1 MRKFC
6 EALATIT
13 LILGIIGAI
22 LLASTYGVSYQEETI
37 GTYINTVKMVEQR
50 EWGLTIGIFVGITF
64 STIVL
69 STILFGISEIL
80 KRLEKISDSE
90 DDFKDDGK

>member
-13 LILGIIGAI
+13 LILGIVGAI

-37 GTYINTVKMVEQR
+37 GTYINTVKINNP
-50 EWGLTIGIFVGITF
+50 G
-64 STIVL
+64 
-69 STILFGISEIL
+69 
-80 KRLEKISDSE
+80 
-90 DDFKDDGK
+90 